1 MKKFLLFLLLIVAVS
16 AGVWFFLF
24 RGKKNTHKGPKP
36 VSMAVSKHSEAFN
49 AAIESMLG
57 NYYQMNEA
65 FVNWDVNKANES
77 AAALK
82 QGLDSF
88 SLKELEK
95 DSVEIAQ
102 SASFFLDNAR
112 AEIQNIINQPDIAAK
127 RTSLNS
133 LSDALYMLMKT
144 VRYDRSKLYLQEC
157 PMAFD
162 ENHSGYWLSAT
173 QEVRNPYLGTQ
184 HPQYKASM
192 LNCGEPKDT
201 VNFMQK

>member
-1 MKKFLLFLLLIVAVS
+1 MKKFLVFLVVIIAVAT
-16 AGVWFFLF
+16 GVWFFLF

-49 AAIESMLG
+49 KSIESLMDS
-57 NYYQMNEA
+57 YYQMNEG
-65 FVNWDVNKANES
+65 FVNWDINKINEQ

-102 SASFFLDNAR
+102 SASYFLDNAR
-112 AEIQNIINQPDIAAK
+112 NEVQQIVGNPDIAAK

-133 LSDALYMLMKT
+133 LSDALYMMMKT

-157 PMAFD
+157 PMAFG
-162 ENHSGYWLSAT
+162 ENQPGYWLSAT
-173 QEVRNPYLGTQ
+173 KDVRNPYLGTQ
-184 HPQYKASM
+184 HPQYKAGM

-201 VNFMQK
+201 VNFMVQ